1 MLDTYFESM
10 RITVDGW
17 AHRDPEYVL
26 SWSDVHAPTPTTGPG
41 WESPSA

>member
-10 RITVDGW
+10 RITKAGFTY
-17 AHRDPEYVL
+17 RDPEYVL
-26 SWSDVHAPTPTTGPG
+26 SWSENIPHAQPAGEG